1 MILAALSNTL
11 RCSIL
16 LYEHN
21 EESDNYVI
29 TNNAHCIHPVRVSG
43 TTPLF
48 EIKLLKRNNQHYD
61 ALVQNFSNGKSKCK
75 YFFSSGESLNFSHS
89 IFNVSDIFYIK
100 KCDKFLTD
108 KYFLPCFKTFVI
120 FCESILKISFR

>member
-1 MILAALSNTL
+1 MRLKKSKQSKLLHFRYKILKSYENDTNDLILAALSNTL

-75 YFFSSGESLNFSHS
+75 YFFPPESH
-89 IFNVSDIFYIK
+89 
-100 KCDKFLTD
+100 
-108 KYFLPCFKTFVI
+108 
-120 FCESILKISFR
+120 